1 MTGILKIVLVVF
13 LVVFILRLVKLIA
26 KYRSSSRQ
34 TLSDLENQQQG
45 ETEQFGDVEDADY
58 KEIPP
63 EKKNESEDNEV

>member
-1 MTGILKIVLVVF
+1 MTGILKILLVVF
-13 LVVFILRLVKLIA
+13 LVFFISRLVKLIA

-63 EKKNESEDNEV
+63 ENKKESEDNEV

>member
-26 KYRSSSRQ
+26 NYRSSSRQ

-63 EKKNESEDNEV
+63 ENKKESEDNEV